1 MQEPND
7 KPTLPQIMCPHCNAE
22 LAREFIMHAHG
33 TISAR
38 MRTTNAGPAKV
49 IYKCGCGE
57 LFSAREIREHSCS
70 RKPARGKETPA
81 TAAERKVYLDLKA
94 QTKMV

>member
-1 MQEPND
+1 MQEPV
-7 KPTLPQIMCPHCNAE
+7 KKSPLPQIVCPHCNTE
-22 LAREFIMHAHG
+22 LQREFIMHAHG

-57 LFSAREIREHSCS
+57 LFSAREIREHSCPQ
-70 RKPARGKETPA
+70 KPARGKETPA
-81 TAAERKVYLDLKA
+81 TPAERKLYMDRRT
-94 QTKMV
+94 QTKME